1 MQTTTPIRTVQ
12 VAIPF
17 VGRESEIARLKRL
30 HAQRRHVLL
39 LGPAGVGKSA
49 LLQQLAQHLPL
60 LICAR
65 STRLAEMFGALE
77 QSLGLDSAGLRLV
90 QRKSRLLAALARA
103 GQTVVF
109 DGVEWTTPRLSSF
122 LECVCARVPVWIA
135 TRSEHSWDVGHFWPE
150 LTRFEPVAVRPLR
163 LPETRAL
170 VEAAMQGGGVPPE
183 TAGIVEWLHRRSV
196 GNPGMLRAFLQ
207 ELAAGR
213 YDLRSPAALRRL
225 ELDRRIHEV
234 FPGEAGNALERRIVE
249 PAKPGCR
256 TAD

>member
-1 MQTTTPIRTVQ
+1 MQTTTPIRTAQ

-17 VGRESEIARLKRL
+17 VGRESEIARLRHL

-49 LLQQLAQHLPL
+49 LIQQLARHLPL
-60 LICAR
+60 LISPK

-77 QSLGLDSAGLRLV
+77 QSLGLNAADLRLV
-90 QRKSRLLAALARA
+90 QRKNRLLTALARA

-135 TRSEHSWDVGHFWPE
+135 TRSEHSWDIGHFWPE
-150 LTRFEPVAVRPLR
+150 LTRFERVEMRPLPP
-163 LPETRAL
+163 PETRAL
-170 VEAAMQGGGVPPE
+170 VGAVIQRSGVPPE
-183 TAGIVEWLHRRSV
+183 TAGIVAWLQRRSA

-213 YDLRSPAALRRL
+213 YDLRSRAALRRL

>member
-1 MQTTTPIRTVQ
+1 MQTTTPVETAEI
-12 VAIPF
+12 ALPF
-17 VGRESEIARLKRL
+17 VGRETELARLKRL

-39 LGPAGVGKSA
+39 LGPAGAGKSA

-60 LICAR
+60 LICPESAR
-65 STRLAEMFGALE
+65 LTEIFSALE
-77 QSLGLDSAGLRLV
+77 QPLGLEAAGLPLV
-90 QRKSRLLAALARA
+90 RRKNRLLAALARA

-109 DGVEWTTPRLSSF
+109 DGVGWTTPRLSSF
-122 LECVCARVPVWIA
+122 LGGVCERVPVWIA
-135 TRSEHSWDVGHFWPE
+135 TRSEHSWDIGHFWPG
-150 LTRFEPVAVRPLR
+150 LTRFERVAVRPLR

-170 VEAAMQGGGVPPE
+170 VEAVIQRGGVPPE
-183 TAGIVEWLHRRSV
+183 TAGIVEWLHRRSA

-234 FPGEAGNALERRIVE
+234 FPVRAGNASKRGVAER
-249 PAKPGCR
+249 
-256 TAD
+256 